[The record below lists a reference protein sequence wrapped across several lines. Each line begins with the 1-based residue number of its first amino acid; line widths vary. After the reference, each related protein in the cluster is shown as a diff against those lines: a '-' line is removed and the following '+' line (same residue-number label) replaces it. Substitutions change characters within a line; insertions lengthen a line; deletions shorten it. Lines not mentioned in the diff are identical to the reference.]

1 VLALIKPYSSVMV
14 VSLVVFVATLAALYF
29 WTRGQASVAPA
40 FDDAGT
46 PSEAT
51 YR

>member
-1 VLALIKPYSSVMV
+1 
-14 VSLVVFVATLAALYF
+14 VFTAALAALYL

-40 FDDAGT
+40 FDDAET